1 MEGFG
6 LDTRQYVEE
15 LNHMNG
21 QEHHLIP
28 RVRYFIFL
36 VSFILSLKRKSL
48 SGFHVSWIGHMFTG
62 SRQHGSVWGGCSL
75 SDMN

>member
-1 MEGFG
+1 
-6 LDTRQYVEE
+6 
-15 LNHMNG
+15 MNG

-28 RVRYFIFL
+28 GVDYFIFL

-62 SRQHGSVWGGCSL
+62 SRQHGSGGGRVHYQTQVRQEAQNEL
-75 SDMN
+75 KN